1 MTAMNLITLV
11 ILIAGGLN
19 LASISFSDVDFVTA
33 AFGESWLAK
42 LAYAVIGFAA
52 LWQIPAFVR
61 GIGASDAAAAAKAAK
76 TA

>member
-19 LASISFSDVDFVTA
+19 LASTSFSDVDFVTA
-33 AFGESWLAK
+33 TFGDSWLAK
-42 LAYAVIGFAA
+42 LAYGVIGFAA
-52 LWQIPAFVR
+52 LWQIPALLR
-61 GIGASDAAAAAKAAK
+61 GIGASDDAAAAKAAK